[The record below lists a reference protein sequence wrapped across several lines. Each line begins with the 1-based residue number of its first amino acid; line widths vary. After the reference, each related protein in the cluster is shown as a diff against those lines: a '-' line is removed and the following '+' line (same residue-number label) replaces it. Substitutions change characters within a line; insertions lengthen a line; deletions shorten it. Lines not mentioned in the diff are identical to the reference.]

1 MDTDPENIP
10 LGENVELEVLLTS
23 RIKALETDLTD
34 CKRDLRESRK
44 LEATSKVKNMCT
56 CMYLCICIYT
66 KFI

>member
-23 RIKALETDLTD
+23 RMKALETDLTD

-44 LEATSKVKNMCT
+44 LEATAKVLYIC
-56 CMYLCICIYT
+56 LCIYIHMYVYVNT
-66 KFI
+66 